1 MASCSFRRGL
11 ILFNLKKLTAISQNN
26 AAFSTTARILG
37 KWCIKFHKN
46 YKIMLKFI
54 HSEKATNVRKST
66 VYLSYVVTVKS
77 TVEISKKILAFSEC
91 MNFNITQNHIR

>member
-54 HSEKATNVRKST
+54 HSEKATKFCEIST
-66 VYLSYVVTVKS
+66 LLLTTVHTVK
-77 TVEISKKILAFSEC
+77 TKVEISQNFVAFSEYV
-91 MNFNITQNHIR
+91 NFISGP